1 MADQTLDQL
10 PESFVADDADLL
22 YVSRD
27 GTDLKMKR
35 GALVTGRV
43 PATRFI
49 NTTNGIRGGRD
60 LGGDVT
66 LELDIA
72 NLAEDLSPSSSG
84 DYVVT
89 HDSSDNL
96 PKKVR
101 LDRLPGGGGGA
112 GTSFSNIAF
121 TSGQTTLVAD
131 NSADTLT
138 LTEGSGI
145 TITSDA
151 TNDAITFATT
161 GLVPTSRIVSAG
173 AGMTGGGALTQDR
186 SLAVSISTQSEDTS
200 PDLNADYVMTHDA
213 STNTLRKVRL
223 ALLSGTA
230 YTLPIASPST
240 LGGIRLGSGL
250 TADVNGVVS
259 AVSTYTL
266 PAATTTTRGGITV
279 GTGLTVNNGVLSNPN
294 PTPYV
299 PTIATVGSAG
309 IVKPGS
315 TLTIAQD
322 GTLDVIGGSGG
333 TPVSD
338 GAYRP
343 EQYGAIRGTGLSLA
357 QRQANAVA
365 INSCWSAA
373 GGAKGRVDMGGG
385 VFEIY
390 GPLTISQSGFVI
402 TGDRCVIRQFQSTV
416 NVVAASNVSQI
427 TFKGF
432 HLAYQTAQ
440 TSGDN
445 PTSLETYTAALR
457 LSSVSDSNFQEI
469 ETTNAWVGIGVSAST
484 GSYNNTFTHCKT
496 NLVAGLAYGLVH
508 KAGTGSA
515 FINFRI
521 TGNGTNVS
529 LQGGG
534 VYLASMTQ
542 SHFTQLTVEDI
553 SCFRP
558 LAMVSC
564 QSITFSGSVFNNLR
578 PTALSG
584 YGCLIYASSGSG
596 AQFAGSVISN
606 TRLDNTGLGLTDAS
620 VYAGELGANFLATNV
635 WITGTVKTGAVRF
648 ALLGHSSASPA
659 RGVTGTF
666 QQVRLDTTVNTPH
679 RLDDLCYATVDP
691 SSESLDGPLLSY
703 NNSFG
708 SATGG
713 FTPYTDDLS
722 IIYPAV
728 HGRYIRIV
736 DPLTEDIFL
745 TLSQYIAPPYANS
758 TINSPRTYRGSMIRV
773 ERAAS
778 ATGGFLATV
787 SGHTGS
793 QLTTLNVGA
802 RADFMWSG
810 QAWEVVSGSSGGGGA
825 GGTFATQ
832 SEAQAGVSSTTY
844 MSPLRTKDAI
854 NAYASSNEISGTEGQ
869 VVGFNTAGDAVVIKN
884 TRAICMP
891 IFAETASV
899 VTGSGV
905 RNLRLPIGLKLSAVE
920 LYTPTS
926 GTTATTV
933 DINLNG
939 TSIFSSPPIIA
950 GNSSFTSH
958 TVFATGTLPKG
969 GILSFDVDIP
979 GSGAKGLQVTLIGT
993 EV

>member
-10 PESFVADDADLL
+10 AESLIADDADLL

-27 GTDLKMKR
+27 GNDLKMKR

-43 PATRFI
+43 PVTRFI
-49 NTTNGIRGGRD
+49 TTTNGIKGGRD
-60 LGGDVT
+60 LGADVT

-72 NLAEDLSPSSSG
+72 NLAEDTTPSASG
-84 DYVVT
+84 DYT
-89 HDSSDNL
+89 ITLDGTDGL

-101 LDRLPGGGGGA
+101 LNNLPGGGSSA

-121 TSGQTTLVAD
+121 ASGQTTLVAD

-145 TITSDA
+145 SITSDA
-151 TNDAITFATT
+151 TNDAITFATV

-173 AGMTGGGALTQDR
+173 AGMTGGGTLAQDR

-200 PDLNADYVMTHDA
+200 PDLNADYVMTHDS
-213 STNTLRKVRL
+213 STNALRKVRL

-250 TADVNGVVS
+250 TADSNGVVS
-259 AVSTYTL
+259 AASTYTL

-357 QRQANAVA
+357 QRQANTAA
-365 INSCWSAA
+365 INSCWAAA

-385 VFEIY
+385 VFEIF
-390 GPLTISQSGFVI
+390 GPLAINQSAFVI
-402 TGDRCVIRQFQSTV
+402 TGDRCVIRQFQSSV
-416 NVVAASNVSQI
+416 NIVAASNVSQI
-427 TFKGF
+427 SFKGF
-432 HLAYQTAQ
+432 HLTYQSSQ

-445 PTSLETYTAALR
+445 PTTLETYTAALR
-457 LSSVSDSNFQEI
+457 LSAVSDSNFEEI

-484 GSYNNTFTHCKT
+484 ASFNNTFTHCKT
-496 NLVAGLAYGLVH
+496 NLVAGLGYGLVH

-515 FINFRI
+515 FINVRV
-521 TGNGTNVS
+521 TGGGANVS
-529 LQGGG
+529 VQGG
-534 VYLASMTQ
+534 VYLSGMTQ
-542 SHFTQLTVEDI
+542 CHFTQLTVEDI
-553 SCFRP
+553 SCSRP
-558 LAMVSC
+558 LSMVAC
-564 QSITFSGSVFNNLR
+564 QSITFSGSVFNNLK
-578 PTALSG
+578 PTASNG
-584 YGCLIYASSGSG
+584 YGGLIFASSSSG

-620 VYAGELGANFLATNV
+620 IYTGELGANFLATNV
-635 WITGTVKTGAVRF
+635 WVTSTIKTGTVRL

-679 RLDDLCYATVDP
+679 RVDDLCYTTVDP

-728 HGRYIRIV
+728 HGRYIRLV
-736 DPLTEDIFL
+736 APLTGNVFL

-778 ATGGFLATV
+778 ATGSFLATV

-802 RADFMWSG
+802 RADFMWTG
-810 QAWEVVSGSSGGGGA
+810 QAWEMLAGSSGGSGG

-832 SEAQAGVSSTTY
+832 SEAQAGISSTTY

-854 NAYASSNEISGTEGQ
+854 NAYASANEISGTEGQ
-869 VVGFNTAGDAVVIKN
+869 VVGFNTAGDAVIVKN
-884 TRAICMP
+884 TRAISLPM
-891 IFAETASV
+891 FAETSSV
-899 VTGSGV
+899 VAGSGI
-905 RNLRLPIGLKLSAVE
+905 RIFRLPIGIKLSAIE
-920 LYTPTS
+920 LYTITS
-926 GTTATTV
+926 GSTATTV
-933 DINLNG
+933 DVNLNG

-958 TVFATGTLPKG
+958 TVFSTGTLPKG
-969 GILSFDVDIP
+969 GVLSFDVDVP
-979 GSGAKGLQVTLIGT
+979 GSGARGLQVTLIGT

>member
-10 PESFVADDADLL
+10 PESFVSDDADLL

-27 GTDLKMKR
+27 GTDLKIKR

-43 PATRFI
+43 PTSRSI
-49 NTTNGIRGGRD
+49 NTINGVKGGRD
-60 LGGDVT
+60 LAADVT

-72 NLAEDLSPSSSG
+72 NLIEDTTPSASG
-84 DYVVT
+84 DYT
-89 HDSSDNL
+89 ITLDGTDGL
-96 PKKVR
+96 PKKVK
-101 LDRLPGGGGGA
+101 LNNLPGGGGST
-112 GTSFSNIAF
+112 GTSFTNIAF
-121 TSGQTTLVAD
+121 SNGQTTLVAD
-131 NSADTLT
+131 NSSDTLT

-145 TITSDA
+145 SITSDGA
-151 TNDAITFATT
+151 NDTITFATT
-161 GLVPTSRIVSAG
+161 GLVPNSRVVSAG
-173 AGMTGGGALTQDR
+173 AGMTGGGSLAQDR
-186 SLAVSISTQSEDTS
+186 SLAVSISTQSEDTT
-200 PDLNADYVMTHDA
+200 PDLNADYVLTHDS

-250 TADVNGVVS
+250 TADSNGVVS

-315 TLTIAQD
+315 TLTIALD

-343 EQYGAIRGTGLSLA
+343 EQYGAIRGTGLSLV
-357 QRQANAVA
+357 QRQGNTAA

-373 GGAKGRVDMGGG
+373 GGAKGLVDMGGG
-385 VFEIY
+385 VFEVF

-402 TGDRCVIRQFQSTV
+402 VGDRCVIRQFQSAV
-416 NVVAASNVSQI
+416 NVVAASGVSQVS
-427 TFKGF
+427 FRGF
-432 HLAYQTAQ
+432 SLAYQTAQ

-457 LSSVSDSNFQEI
+457 LSSVSDSNFEEI

-496 NLVAGLAYGLVH
+496 NLGAGLGYGLVH

-515 FINFRI
+515 FINFRV

-529 LQGGG
+529 VQGG
-534 VYLASMTQ
+534 VYLSGMTQ
-542 SHFTQLTVEDI
+542 CHFTQLTVEDA
-553 SCFRP
+553 SCSRP
-558 LAMVSC
+558 LSMVSC
-564 QSITFSGSVFNNLR
+564 QSITFSGSVFNNLK
-578 PTALSG
+578 PTASNG
-584 YGCLIYASSGSG
+584 YGGLIFASSGSG

-606 TRLDNTGLGLTDAS
+606 TSLDNTGLGLTDAS
-620 VYAGELGANFLATNV
+620 IYTGESGANFLATNV
-635 WITGTVKTGAVRF
+635 WVSNTIKTGLVRF
-648 ALLGHSSASPA
+648 ALLGHSSAFSA

-666 QQVRLDTTVNTPH
+666 QQVRLDTAVNTPH

-691 SSESLDGPLLSY
+691 TSESLDGPLLSY

-713 FTPYTDDLS
+713 FTPYTNDVS

-728 HGRYIRIV
+728 HGRYIRII
-736 DPLTEDIFL
+736 DPITEDIFL
-745 TLSQYIAPPYANS
+745 TLSQYIDKPYANS
-758 TINSPRTYRGSMIRV
+758 AINSPRTYRGSMIRV

-778 ATGGFLATV
+778 ATGSFLATV
-787 SGHTGS
+787 SGHTGG

-802 RADFMWSG
+802 RADFLWTG
-810 QAWEVVSGSSGGGGA
+810 QSWEMLPGSSGGSGG

-854 NAYASSNEISGTEGQ
+854 NAYASTNEISGTEGQ
-869 VVGFNTAGDAVVIKN
+869 VVGFNTAGDAVVVKN
-884 TRAICMP
+884 TRAISIP
-891 IFAETASV
+891 IFAETASIV
-899 VTGSGV
+899 SGSNI
-905 RNLRLPIGLKLSAVE
+905 RNFRLPIGIKLFAVE

-926 GTTATTV
+926 GSTATTV
-933 DINLNG
+933 DVNLNG
-939 TSIFSSPPIIA
+939 TSIFSSPPLIA

-958 TVFATGTLPKG
+958 TVFSTGTLPSG
-969 GILSFDVDIP
+969 GVLSFDVDVP
-979 GSGAKGLQVTLIGT
+979 GSGARGLQVTLIGT